1 MTELLRGEKIHKYY
15 GKVHA
20 LKGINLEVEKGEV
33 LGIIGD
39 NGAGKSTLIK
49 ILSGVLQPT
58 KGKLYWK
65 GKETKIDSVKKAREM
80 GIETV
85 HQEGGLVKI
94 QSIARNIFMGK
105 NCPKDTGF
113 VNYDEMNERSKSR
126 LESLNLNLDPETD
139 VRFCSGGERQGVAIA
154 RALEFEA
161 ELVMLDEPLRGLAV
175 KPRKKVKESVKNIKE
190 EGLGC
195 IISTP
200 RVRNLYE
207 IIDKVIV
214 LYRGEKIGEFE
225 KGERTP
231 EEIHKM
237 EVEGEQ

>member
-161 ELVMLDEPLRGLAV
+161 ELVMLDEPTTNLPEKSIEKVFDLVKKLRD
-175 KPRKKVKESVKNIKE
+175 KDITTI
-190 EGLGC
+190 
-195 IISTP
+195 IISHEIRSIYP
-200 RVRNLYE
+200 IIERVTLL
-207 IIDKVIV
+207 DD
-214 LYRGEKIGEFE
+214 GDKIGEARKE
-225 KGERTP
+225 DITV
-231 EEIHKM
+231 EEI
-237 EVEGEQ
+237 ENAQLEGEL